1 MSTRP
6 LSAVIAAPA
15 IWLIRGYQLVVSPM
29 RPPTCRFYPSC
40 SAYAL
45 TAIERFGVLRGS
57 WLATRR
63 LLLDQLRALLAR
75 FRSRPAA
82 PLPQPYLGLSGP
94 ADDPRLIVRRTYQL
108 MLDWARSM
116 GHARFPYQTP
126 STFAAALTAALP
138 ESREPIAAL
147 TATYVRAR
155 YAVEPVPPDDAR
167 LAQASLVRLQTHNV
181 LKSTLTDQA

>member
-57 WLATRR
+57 WLATAGCCGVTPGTRAGLTTCRNETRPNICPNHPPTR
-63 LLLDQLRALLAR
+63 LDHDGDQL
-75 FRSRPAA
+75 PI
-82 PLPQPYLGLSGP
+82 
-94 ADDPRLIVRRTYQL
+94 RLI
-108 MLDWARSM
+108 
-116 GHARFPYQTP
+116 P
-126 STFAAALTAALP
+126 
-138 ESREPIAAL
+138 
-147 TATYVRAR
+147 
-155 YAVEPVPPDDAR
+155 
-167 LAQASLVRLQTHNV
+167 LQP
-181 LKSTLTDQA
+181 A